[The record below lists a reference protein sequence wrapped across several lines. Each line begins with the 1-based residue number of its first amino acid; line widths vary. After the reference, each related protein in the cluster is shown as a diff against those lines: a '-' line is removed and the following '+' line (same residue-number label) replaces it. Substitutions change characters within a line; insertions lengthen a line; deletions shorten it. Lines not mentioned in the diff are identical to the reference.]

1 MAKRYKG
8 RHHPSRQ
15 AMLAS
20 LEMEIGRTKGML
32 ANEQAYL
39 SRAGMPARFR
49 SDKIVALDRHL
60 DGLIAR
66 RYRLGSYESRR

>member
-1 MAKRYKG
+1 
-8 RHHPSRQ
+8 
-15 AMLAS
+15 
-20 LEMEIGRTKGML
+20 MEIGRTKGML